1 MHLTRNGYHTIFE
14 NILCP
19 KHIVMSDFVKIKTKK
34 SHRLF
39 ARFKKVYLRPSKTS
53 LMELLCENSLW
64 FLPVKY
70 FCEKSSAIDVWQG
83 TKYTFGLTRKKTF
96 CIKPTNYKIPRKP
109 LSKNALAQTCSRL
122 TRRIQ
127 E

>member
-83 TKYTFGLTRKKTF
+83 TKYTFGLTRKKHF
-96 CIKPTNYKIPRKP
+96 V
-109 LSKNALAQTCSRL
+109 
-122 TRRIQ
+122 
-127 E
+127 